1 MKDWCLDKRQ
11 SWLLIFMMLPY
22 FVVPR
27 IQAVCVEEER
37 KALLA
42 IKASLNDSYTY
53 DVNPLLPTWVNH
65 GECCEWERVKC
76 DTTGHVT
83 ELALKNV
90 ISIVYED
97 YHRVWPL
104 NISLF
109 LHFNELRSLN
119 LSWNYID
126 NTIITTGLER
136 LSSLKKLERLD
147 LSSNSIENG
156 VFPSLSALTSLK
168 VLDLSDNSLGGNF
181 PAHELATLENLEEL
195 YLSDSSYYGT
205 FQNQGSERVSVLKKL
220 KILDLEGNEFSESLI
235 ASLRHFPS
243 LKALHFGH
251 NSLHGSFPAQGSLWL
266 T

>member
-37 KALLA
+37 KALLE

-76 DTTGHVT
+76 DTTGHVS

-97 YHRVWPL
+97 YDRVWPL

-126 NTIITTGLER
+126 NTIITTGIHQFQVITILFHFYYFDPR
-136 LSSLKKLERLD
+136 
-147 LSSNSIENG
+147 
-156 VFPSLSALTSLK
+156 
-168 VLDLSDNSLGGNF
+168 
-181 PAHELATLENLEEL
+181 NL
-195 YLSDSSYYGT
+195 YHD
-205 FQNQGSERVSVLKKL
+205 
-220 KILDLEGNEFSESLI
+220 I
-235 ASLRHFPS
+235 
-243 LKALHFGH
+243 
-251 NSLHGSFPAQGSLWL
+251 
-266 T
+266 